1 MKEKSRLTIFLVL
14 LTIFV
19 FASEGQARK
28 IRVAIPG
35 YAISQVV
42 FLASKVQGHYDVE
55 GLEVELIA
63 MRAPVANL
71 AVLAGNVEFTT
82 IPVAGLTA
90 ALRGG
95 PLRVLFSTFDRP
107 QHVVFAKPEIRNLMQ
122 LRGKKVAISGIGTI
136 DAILVQEILKEH
148 GLEGG
153 RDVVFVGLGGAAD
166 RLIALTS
173 GSVDAAVL
181 VAPFN
186 FKAKEA
192 GFTELVSLARE
203 KLVLPSGGVV
213 VREDLLQSDSV
224 LVESFLRGTFKG
236 FLYAR
241 DNRAGT
247 VPIIAKSLGTDQ
259 DLAGK
264 IYDLARP
271 TMTMDGTMSKE
282 SQRTGLELIGRMAG
296 LKALPP
302 SFEKL
307 FNFSFIQKIRAELAS
322 KPGRSEK

>member
-90 ALRGG
+90 GLRGG

-122 LRGKKVAISGIGTI
+122 LRGKKVAISG
-136 DAILVQEILKEH
+136 
-148 GLEGG
+148 
-153 RDVVFVGLGGAAD
+153 
-166 RLIALTS
+166 
-173 GSVDAAVL
+173 
-181 VAPFN
+181 
-186 FKAKEA
+186 
-192 GFTELVSLARE
+192 LA
-203 KLVLPSGGVV
+203 
-213 VREDLLQSDSV
+213 QSM
-224 LVESFLRGTFKG
+224 LFLCRRFSRSTG
-236 FLYAR
+236 
-241 DNRAGT
+241 
-247 VPIIAKSLGTDQ
+247 
-259 DLAGK
+259 
-264 IYDLARP
+264 
-271 TMTMDGTMSKE
+271 SKE
-282 SQRTGLELIGRMAG
+282 DVM
-296 LKALPP
+296 
-302 SFEKL
+302 L
-307 FNFSFIQKIRAELAS
+307 FSW
-322 KPGRSEK
+322 G